1 LLVAGVLV
9 ALVPPCTRTVL
20 RLGDGF
26 GIRGGALFSAL
37 ALFGPCLVTLGMVT
51 TVAVR
56 SVALGAGHAGRNV
69 GLVYSLSTLGGLTGT
84 LLTGFVLVPAWAVET
99 TLLVTALVL
108 SFTGL
113 AGYVARGGR
122 GLAALAV
129 LAPAA
134 ALSSGRAATAEG
146 PGVRVLERVESLH
159 GRLSVIEDTSHGPA
173 LRLLRADHSFVGG
186 HWVDSGEPAFAFLH
200 LLEAVKLARPEG
212 TRLLQLGLGIGWLPR
227 ALEKQ
232 GVQSDVVE
240 IDPEIIRLA
249 RTHFGFRETGKVF
262 AEDARTLIRRLETR
276 YDFIVHD
283 AFTGGAVPE
292 HLLSLEVL
300 ERLKRLLLPGGVL
313 CLNFVGAERGP
324 LSASAQAVNATVRKV
339 FPHVRVF
346 RDGPEGGP
354 LAISNLVFF
363 AAAAPLR
370 FEKPV
375 SYESPNCET
384 VLSRFESWEVLQV
397 PARDAPVV
405 TDSENPLSR
414 LSFPVS
420 EAFRGEM
427 RRLYPLEFWLD

>member
-1 LLVAGVLV
+1 
-9 ALVPPCTRTVL
+9 
-20 RLGDGF
+20 
-26 GIRGGALFSAL
+26 
-37 ALFGPCLVTLGMVT
+37 
-51 TVAVR
+51 
-56 SVALGAGHAGRNV
+56 
-69 GLVYSLSTLGGLTGT
+69 
-84 LLTGFVLVPAWAVET
+84 
-99 TLLVTALVL
+99 
-108 SFTGL
+108 
-113 AGYVARGGR
+113 
-122 GLAALAV
+122 
-129 LAPAA
+129 
-134 ALSSGRAATAEG
+134 
-146 PGVRVLERVESLH
+146 
-159 GRLSVIEDTSHGPA
+159 
-173 LRLLRADHSFVGG
+173 
-186 HWVDSGEPAFAFLH
+186 
-200 LLEAVKLARPEG
+200 
-212 TRLLQLGLGIGWLPR
+212 LPR

-240 IDPEIIRLA
+240 IDPEVIRLA

-262 AEDARTLIRRLETR
+262 VEDARTLIRRLETR

-300 ERLKRLLLPGGVL
+300 ERLKQLLLPGGVL

-384 VLSRFESWEVLQV
+384 VLSRFESWEVSKV
-397 PARDAPVV
+397 PAPDAPVV

-414 LSFPVS
+414 LSLPVS